1 MILFCMGS
9 RIVIPEPE
17 VRSPRI
23 GNAVGTL
30 LDHGGALYPGG
41 KEHTASAQGV

>member
-1 MILFCMGS
+1 MISFYIRS
-9 RIVIPEPE
+9 RIVITELE